1 MEDKYDALD
10 GLEQWG
16 ITYLNI
22 DLDEMFNMSDVVI
35 TSLQEL
41 FKNFDQDGVAKYPSE
56 KVALL
61 VQKINAAEERLEEV
75 LELPRDTLL
84 LVLTSFTKCSVTKFV
99 GPF

>member
-1 MEDKYDALD
+1 
-10 GLEQWG
+10 
-16 ITYLNI
+16 
-22 DLDEMFNMSDVVI
+22 MFNMSDIVI
-35 TSLQEL
+35 TSIQEF
-41 FKNFDQDGVAKYPSE
+41 FKKFSKDGVAKYQCE
-56 KVALL
+56 NVALL